1 MKYPYVT
8 LHDNTEITHSDVL
21 PDQSVKVYIETPVH
35 GGFHHAIC
43 ILPSY
48 QWEDIVGY
56 SEEEIAYYTDF
67 LQNNAHLI
75 IEYAAEGGILNVD
88 SEVRKRTVLSDSAE
102 GGKENHVKISIDE
115 SCDSFRRI
123 REGGFYYVDKTM
135 MLKEYLAD
143 NFKSAVLFARPRRFG
158 KTMTMTM
165 FRDFL
170 DIRQDSR
177 KIFEGLKIMEYP
189 EVVAEYMNSWPVVF
203 LSLKEVFGNNYEAFY
218 DNFRLIV
225 SNICMDLNNLMESDK
240 VDLDDK
246 MLFSDLKQQKADEI
260 NTTAALELL
269 ARMLHNHYDKQVF
282 VIIDEY
288 DVPMA
293 KAMGTSAYEK
303 VRDMIAHM
311 LSYVC
316 KTNEHVKA
324 VLLSGCLYTVKNSTY
339 TGVNNIIPY
348 TVLSPNYASCIGFTD
363 QEVRKLLADA
373 DLSDRYDAVAEWYD
387 GYLFGRDKM
396 YCPWDVLRHVSS
408 VLDGS
413 YSEAL
418 GPESYWVNT
427 SETSLDMIHGF
438 LGKTPGVNES
448 FEQLLAGNTID
459 CIVNDNLPYHQ
470 IYDSGDNL
478 WSALLET
485 GYLTK
490 AVKERMQRMPLRI
503 PNKGIQAVFRQEV
516 WSYFKDKVENS
527 FVTDFVNALWA
538 ENTPAAEAALN
549 QILEA
554 TLSFYHEYREYSYH
568 LILDGFFTGYGY
580 RVLSEQESG
589 YGRSDLIIQDP
600 ARNRCMI
607 LELKHVEDGAEM
619 ESALREASGQ
629 IVEKKYDSR
638 LRYEGYLIRLR
649 YAMAFCS
656 KTCRIVKL

>member
-1 MKYPYVT
+1 MKI
-8 LHDNTEITHSDVL
+8 N
-21 PDQSVKVYIETPVH
+21 
-35 GGFHHAIC
+35 
-43 ILPSY
+43 
-48 QWEDIVGY
+48 
-56 SEEEIAYYTDF
+56 
-67 LQNNAHLI
+67 
-75 IEYAAEGGILNVD
+75 
-88 SEVRKRTVLSDSAE
+88 
-102 GGKENHVKISIDE
+102 IDE

-135 MLKEYLAD
+135 MLKEYLVD

-170 DIRQDSR
+170 DNRQASR
-177 KIFEGLKIMEYP
+177 EIFEGLKIMEYP
-189 EVVAEYMNSWPVVF
+189 EVVQNYMNRWPVVF
-203 LSLKEVFGNNYEAFY
+203 LSLKEVFGSGFDDFFRAFQTA
-218 DNFRLIV
+218 V
-225 SNICMDLNNLMESDK
+225 
-240 VDLDDK
+240 
-246 MLFSDLKQQKADEI
+246 
-260 NTTAALELL
+260 AALCDEHADLL
-269 ARMLHNHYDKQVF
+269 KSSRVSEVHKIFFRQLQKKDAGEEDTFHAPAFLCDMLYEHYGKPVF

-293 KAMGTSAYEK
+293 KALGTPAYER
-303 VRDMIAHM
+303 VRDYIAHM

-363 QEVRKLLADA
+363 LEVRKLLADA

-408 VLDGS
+408 VMDGS

-438 LGKTPGVNES
+438 LGKTAGVNES

-470 IYDSGDNL
+470 IFDSGDNL

-516 WSYFKDKVENS
+516 WSYFKDRVENA

-538 ENTPAAEAALN
+538 ENTTAAEAALN
-549 QILEA
+549 HILEA

-568 LILDGFFTGYGY
+568 LILDGFFTGFGY

-600 ARNRCMI
+600 ARCRCMI
-607 LELKHVEDGAEM
+607 LELKHREEKSEM
-619 ESALREASGQ
+619 ESSLREASGQ
-629 IVEKKYDSR
+629 IIDKKYDSH
-638 LRYEGYLIRLR
+638 LRYEGYTIRLQ
-649 YAMAFCS
+649 YAMAFCG
-656 KTCRIVKL
+656 KTCRIAKL